1 MFGILLTI
9 INLLYYILFILILAR
24 VILSWVNVS
33 SYTVYQIRDVVFRL
47 TEPILAPV
55 RRMMPSM
62 GGIDLSPMIVLLAAW
77 FLRSLLIQIIF

>member
-24 VILSWVNVS
+24 VILSWVNIS

-55 RRMMPSM
+55 RRMLPAT
-62 GGIDLSPMIVLLAAW
+62 GGIDFSPMIVLLAAW

>member
-24 VILSWVNVS
+24 IILSWVNVS
-33 SYTVYQIRDVVFRL
+33 SYQLYQIRDLVFRL

-55 RRMMPSM
+55 RRLLPAT
-62 GGIDLSPMIVLLAAW
+62 GGIDFSPMIVLIAAW
-77 FLRSLLIQIIF
+77 FLRSLLIQILF

>member
-55 RRMMPSM
+55 RRMMPST
-62 GGIDLSPMIVLLAAW
+62 GGIDFSPMIVLLAAW

>member
-24 VILSWVNVS
+24 VILSWINVS
-33 SYTVYQIRDVVFRL
+33 SYQVYQIRDLVFRL
-47 TEPILAPV
+47 TEPILAPI
-55 RRMMPSM
+55 RRLLPST
-62 GGIDLSPMIVLLAAW
+62 GGIDFSPMIVLLAAW